1 MSKVSRKFLTALIL
15 LLAFALF
22 TVILMKVDVESLKVM
37 DATHAPTAVETPVG
51 LAGLNQFVQ
60 DQLNDPNRPILFSM
74 DMWYTISKLL
84 AAFSIAFGCCFALAG
99 LIQLIRRKNVFKVN
113 YVILLLG
120 CVYIL
125 LGVLYVFFSKYSL
138 NFRPVLEPDGTLETS
153 FPSSHTL
160 LVVTI
165 MLTAIIALPK
175 LVKNRALVAL
185 LDVVAVVTMIA
196 MVVARLLSG
205 VHWFTDILGGILFS
219 AAIAAFFS
227 AFVALV
233 GRRIRRKKK
242 LAKLKAAR
250 RA

>member
-1 MSKVSRKFLTALIL
+1 MSRVSRKFLTAFIL
-15 LLAFALF
+15 LLAFLAFSALVKF
-22 TVILMKVDVESLKVM
+22 VGVE
-37 DATHAPTAVETPVG
+37 AIGPNGTEVG
-51 LAGLNQFVQ
+51 LAGLNQFF
-60 DQLNDPNRPILFSM
+60 NDLVNDREYLFSM
-74 DMWYTISKLL
+74 DTWYTISKLL

-175 LVKNRALVAL
+175 LVKSRALVAL

-196 MVVARLLSG
+196 MVVSRLFSG

-219 AAIAAFFS
+219 ATIAAFFS
-227 AFVALV
+227 AFVSLV
-233 GRRIRRKKK
+233 GRNIRRKKK
-242 LAKLKAAR
+242 LARRKAAH